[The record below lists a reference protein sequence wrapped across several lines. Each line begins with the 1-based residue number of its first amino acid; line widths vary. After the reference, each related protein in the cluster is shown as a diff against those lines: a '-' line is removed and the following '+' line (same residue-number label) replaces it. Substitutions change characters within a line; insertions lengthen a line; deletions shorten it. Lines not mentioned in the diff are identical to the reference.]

1 MTTIAEILEHVEE
14 AIRAET
20 KEQASLAKSLIAAKL
35 APLTGESMQA
45 AFDALRTNI
54 DTPLRLGNVV
64 RHHVSV
70 PEREHRAPLRLVETN
85 DVD

>member
-1 MTTIAEILEHVEE
+1 MTTVAEILEHVEE

-20 KEQASLAKSLIAAKL
+20 KEAASLAKSLIAAKV

-45 AFDALRTNI
+45 AFDALRPRI

-64 RHHVSV
+64 RHHVDV
-70 PEREHRAPLRLVETN
+70 PEREQRAPLRLVEAS
-85 DVD
+85 DAE